1 MTDNFWSSYNGH
13 VSKSTSSPECC
24 YDSCHRAVVC
34 VRVVSRWWLPQVHA
48 WFRGIPYLQTLASYT
63 WSYMRP
69 VLLFSPSI
77 RTSRAMSILSVTIS
91 TDTYDPDTGVG
102 TVFNGKLR
110 TIQTRN
116 PKTGRGGMTSSASS
130 VSDSD
135 EHRLS
140 TRRIACIHKP
150 CQFQWLFKLKK
161 ARMLHPTS
169 IGISQNCLTF

>member
-1 MTDNFWSSYNGH
+1 MLLWLGPQSCGMCADGIK
-13 VSKSTSSPECC
+13 VMASP
-24 YDSCHRAVVC
+24 SVC
-34 VRVVSRWWLPQVHA
+34 LIS
-48 WFRGIPYLQTLASYT
+48 GNPYLQTLASYT
-63 WSYMRP
+63 WSYMGP

-77 RTSRAMSILSVTIS
+77 RTSCAMSILSVTIS

-110 TIQTRN
+110 TIQTRHL
-116 PKTGRGGMTSSASS
+116 KTGRGGMTSSASS

-150 CQFQWLFKLKK
+150 CQFQWLFKFKK
-161 ARMLHPTS
+161 
-169 IGISQNCLTF
+169 SQNVTPNIHRYLKTV